1 MEQEPGEQ
9 LEQLRGYL
17 SEQGLKF
24 TRQREAIARVFFASN
39 EHLSLLELL
48 ERAQEQVPSIGYAT
62 VYRTMK
68 LLTEC
73 GLALEHKFG
82 EANVRYE
89 QTHEGEHHD
98 HIICNE
104 CGKIVEYEDHR
115 IEELQ
120 HELAQALGFEV
131 VSHRHEIY
139 GRCVRPNCPDRP
151 APTPS

>member
-1 MEQEPGEQ
+1 MEPESNEQ
-9 LEQLRGYL
+9 TDKLRAYL
-17 SEQGLKF
+17 TEKGLKF
-24 TRQREAIARVFFASN
+24 TRQREAIARVFFASD

-48 ERAQEQVPSIGYAT
+48 ERAQEVVPSIGYAT

-73 GLALEHKFG
+73 GLASEHKFG
-82 EANVRYE
+82 EANVLYE
-89 QTHEGEHHD
+89 PTHEGEHHD
-98 HIICNE
+98 HIICND
-104 CGKIVEYEDHR
+104 CGKIIEYEDER

-120 HELAQALGFEV
+120 EQLATSLGFEV

-151 APTPS
+151 ET